1 MADIT
6 NEVEVEASMVAIVH
20 ADDSGTDPVR
30 TVLGLTTKDDLSIPI
45 EEENEDFNPSTERRT
60 RRIRTSNTID
70 IEVSTAM
77 APDLEALEL
86 VGIADSNGKITFDSS
101 ARDLGPDVY
110 IEVAYFADEPEFSTV
125 VIPDDTELT
134 HRAGDVE
141 IANPEVDPSASPAMM
156 SFTAWVEGDFWVSY
170 SGT

>member
-20 ADDSGTDPVR
+20 VDDSGTDPVR

-60 RRIRTSNTID
+60 RRIRTTNTID

-101 ARDLGPDVY
+101 DRDLGPDVY
-110 IEVAYFADEPEFSTV
+110 IEVAYFADEPDFSAV
-125 VIPDDTELT
+125 AIPADTELT
-134 HRAGDVE
+134 PRAGDVE